1 MQQIAAALGRYT
13 QIGGCISACGASQ
26 IGHLRCERPPHPRAE
41 ASASHIERPLTRGAE
56 TLCVDFQG
64 CFTFKLLLFCFCFVF
79 LREWGSLSTR
89 DRVNTADSVL
99 IGSVIISILVISEYR
114 KLFHCQIIYISN
126 KEALLLPSINRA
138 STVSVLVTVT
148 PVLEHRYQTL
158 ACRPNLARGVIIFGL
173 RGPIQNHCWSTA
185 STNHM

>member
-1 MQQIAAALGRYT
+1 M
-13 QIGGCISACGASQ
+13 
-26 IGHLRCERPPHPRAE
+26 
-41 ASASHIERPLTRGAE
+41 
-56 TLCVDFQG
+56 
-64 CFTFKLLLFCFCFVF
+64 
-79 LREWGSLSTR
+79 STR

-114 KLFHCQIIYISN
+114 DKLFHCQIIYISN
-126 KEALLLPSINRA
+126 KEVLLSPSINRA

-173 RGPIQNHCWSTA
+173 RGQYKITAGPLLVHSTC
-185 STNHM
+185 SPNTTNPRKHSKFNFKLKKEKSLKENKI